1 MSQHLNKAGYS
12 LVVRDF
18 NQEAVK
24 ELVGLGAKE
33 ASSAAEAAAAADV
46 VITMLPD
53 SPDVEAVYLGE
64 NGVLEK
70 AKPGTILVDMST
82 ISPTVAIKV
91 AEEAEKKGCQMLD
104 APVSGGDVG
113 AKNATL
119 SIMVGGQKDVFDRV
133 MPIFEKMGKATYCG
147 PKGAGQVV
155 KACNQ
160 ILVAVQ
166 LVGMAEALVLG
177 QKAGVDPAI
186 VVKVLSG
193 GLARCGVLENRGL
206 RVTRR
211 DFAPGFRSRLHYK
224 DLNIIQ
230 SAANAYGCSLPA
242 ASLAHELFSA
252 MQVNGWGDLD
262 HSGVVRVIETL
273 SNTEVKSESEAQ
285 A

>member
-1 MSQHLNKAGYS
+1 MHDLNRDA
-12 LVVRDF
+12 VR
-18 NQEAVK
+18 
-24 ELVGLGAKE
+24 ELVGVGAKE
-33 ASSAAEAAAAADV
+33 AHSSADVAASSDV

-53 SPDVEAVYLGE
+53 SPDVEAAYLGE
-64 NGVLEK
+64 NGVLDRV
-70 AKPGTILVDMST
+70 KPGTILVDMST

-91 AEEAEKKGCQMLD
+91 AEAAESKGCEMLD

-119 SIMVGGQKDVFDRV
+119 SIMVGGKEDVFEKVR
-133 MPIFEKMGKATYCG
+133 PIFEKMGKATHCG

-177 QKAGVDPAI
+177 NKAGVDPAI

-193 GLARCGVLENRGL
+193 GLARCGVLENRGM
-206 RVTRR
+206 RITQR
-211 DFAPGFRSRLHYK
+211 DFAPGFRSRLHFK

-230 SAANAYGCSLPA
+230 DAARSYACSLPA
-242 ASLAHELFSA
+242 SALAHELFTS

-262 HSGVVRVIETL
+262 HSAVVKVIEML
-273 SNTEVKSESEAQ
+273 SNTEVKSESASQ
-285 A
+285 QK